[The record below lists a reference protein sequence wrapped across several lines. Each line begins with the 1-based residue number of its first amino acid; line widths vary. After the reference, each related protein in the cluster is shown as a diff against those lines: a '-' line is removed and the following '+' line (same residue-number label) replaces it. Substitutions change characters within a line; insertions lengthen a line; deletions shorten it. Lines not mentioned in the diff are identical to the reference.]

1 MKKNDLTPEQ
11 YNVLA
16 KGDTE
21 MPFSGEYDDHYQ
33 KGIYVCGWCNNPLY
47 TSEDKFDAHC
57 GWPAFD
63 DEIPGSVARKL
74 HPGEIYTE
82 ISCAHCGGHLGHV
95 FNGEYLTDKNV
106 RHCVN
111 SVALKFIPEGQSL
124 PPVADEDILINLKK

>member
-21 MPFSGEYDDHYQ
+21 IPFSCEYDDHYQ
-33 KGIYVCGWCNNPLY
+33 NGIYVCGWCNNPLY
-47 TSEDKFDAHC
+47 TSENKFDAHC

-74 HPGEIYTE
+74 RPGEIYTE

>member
-1 MKKNDLTPEQ
+1 MIKNDLTSEQ
-11 YNVLA
+11 YDVLA

-21 MPFSGEYDDHYQ
+21 MPFSGKYDNHYQ
-33 KGIYVCGWCNNPLY
+33 QGIYLCGWCNNPLY

-63 DEIPGSVARKL
+63 DEIPRSVARKIR
-74 HPGEIYTE
+74 PGEIYTE
-82 ISCAHCGGHLGHV
+82 ILCAHCGGHLGHV

-111 SVALKFIPEGQSL
+111 SVALKFIPEGQPL
-124 PPVADEDILINLKK
+124 PPVADEDILSNLKK

>member
-1 MKKNDLTPEQ
+1 MKKNDLTPQQ

-16 KGDTE
+16 KDNTE
-21 MPFSGEYDDHYQ
+21 MPFSGEYDNRYET
-33 KGIYVCGWCNNPLY
+33 GTYVCGWCNNPLY
-47 TSEDKFDAHC
+47 KSEDKFDAHC

-74 HPGEIYTE
+74 RPGEIYTE
-82 ISCAHCGGHLGHV
+82 ISCAHCSGHLGHV

-111 SVALKFIPEGQSL
+111 SVALKFIPDGHPL
-124 PPVADEDILINLKK
+124 PSVADEI